1 MLTAGVRVCGRAGL
15 QEVWEEDIDF
25 AAISEL
31 PAPRSPS
38 AWPLSRVAVITACTA
53 ILGVT
58 CVVCLRRR
66 R

>member
-1 MLTAGVRVCGRAGL
+1 MRCAGI
-15 QEVWEEDIDF
+15 QEVWEGDIDF

-31 PAPRSPS
+31 PAPQKPS
-38 AWPLSRVAVITACTA
+38 AWPLSRVAVLMTCTT

-58 CVVCLRRR
+58 CTVCLRRR